1 MQGVQRFLE
10 RTLKLRINQDKSRV
24 APTGQAT
31 FLGFTFRGVRIRW
44 TGKAFREFKRRVKEL
59 TGRSWFVSMELD
71 STARPVSPGLGELLR
86 DLGLLSADP
95 GS

>member
-1 MQGVQRFLE
+1 MILGKSRRAGKRVMQGVQRFLE

-44 TGKAFREFKRRVKEL
+44 T
-59 TGRSWFVSMELD
+59 
-71 STARPVSPGLGELLR
+71 
-86 DLGLLSADP
+86 
-95 GS
+95 